1 MFTKLTPADTTS
13 PALSTATAKAS
24 SRSWPVPSITR
35 RHSSAP
41 STPANL
47 TTVKS
52 QPTPAFWIRPA
63 ARTFPPASTVTAN
76 AASAENRALPSM
88 VLRHSSAPL
97 APSSLTTAK
106 SASVPVFVIRPAA
119 TTFPPA
125 STATAR
131 AISSR
136 LSLPLI
142 VRRQRS
148 APSAPESLT
157 TKKSR
162 SRPVLPTVPTATT
175 SSAASTATAKAASPS
190 LAVPLMARR
199 HSSAPLSRE
208 NLITVKSWPVP
219 AFLVKPAAT
228 TFPALSTATARAS
241 SLSLAVPLTL
251 VCQAQLSEHK
261 SPAAHACTSA
271 IVNPHFPSLLLDI
284 VISSLLALHH
294 PVADGHSSHV
304 ALSGFDRQA
313 I

>member
-1 MFTKLTPADTTS
+1 MMPPAATTS

-52 QPTPAFWIRPA
+52 HPTPAFWIRPA

-131 AISSR
+131 A
-136 LSLPLI
+136 
-142 VRRQRS
+142 
-148 APSAPESLT
+148 
-157 TKKSR
+157 
-162 SRPVLPTVPTATT
+162 
-175 SSAASTATAKAASPS
+175 
-190 LAVPLMARR
+190 
-199 HSSAPLSRE
+199 
-208 NLITVKSWPVP
+208 
-219 AFLVKPAAT
+219 
-228 TFPALSTATARAS
+228 S
-241 SLSLAVPLTL
+241 SLSLAVPLTF

-271 IVNPHFPSLLLDI
+271 IVDPHFPSLLDI

-313 I
+313 IHRVDVVLAAHGVPPKHVALAIAVIVAYRCDLPVQISHRAQIPFRRFDGRPVHWIEIVLAGARLPPQDVGLAIAVDIADSGHVPTLIGHGA